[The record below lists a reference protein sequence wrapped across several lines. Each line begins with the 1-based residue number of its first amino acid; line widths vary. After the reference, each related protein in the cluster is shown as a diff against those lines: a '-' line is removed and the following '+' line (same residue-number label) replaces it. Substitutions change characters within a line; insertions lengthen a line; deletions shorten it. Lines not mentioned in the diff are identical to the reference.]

1 MPDLIS
7 VTAPEGQDEEEEE
20 EEEEDGFVKVR
31 GDSVSSCG
39 SLELQRISSNEDDV
53 IR

>member
-7 VTAPEGQDEEEEE
+7 VTAPEGQDDEE

>member
-7 VTAPEGQDEEEEE
+7 VTAPEGQDEEE

>member
-7 VTAPEGQDEEEEE
+7 VTAPEGQDDEEE

>member
-7 VTAPEGQDEEEEE
+7 VTAPEGQDDE